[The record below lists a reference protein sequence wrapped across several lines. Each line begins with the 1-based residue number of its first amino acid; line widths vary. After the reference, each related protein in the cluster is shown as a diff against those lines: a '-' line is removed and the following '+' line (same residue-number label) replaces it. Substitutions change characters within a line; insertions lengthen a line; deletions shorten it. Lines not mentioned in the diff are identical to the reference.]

1 MTRKRRVKTCPICP
15 APMMP
20 ILTHLSAERF
30 LVRQHIA
37 CRGELNATTPLIGSL
52 CSCSAKRF
60 DFCYWPIASFRCRTI
75 IGRFWS
81 EADIGRVYEYTLC
94 LIPPKHPAF
103 G

>member
-20 ILTHLSAERF
+20 ILTHPSAERF

-60 DFCYWPIASFRCRTI
+60 DFRYWPIASIAPKQRDVGDWVEGGPCRGHRKSDAYGPLAT
-75 IGRFWS
+75 
-81 EADIGRVYEYTLC
+81 
-94 LIPPKHPAF
+94 
-103 G
+103 